1 MKGNLISEREFK
13 ERWSELHGGA
23 DTEGVV
29 GGWLSF
35 SYQAAR
41 VCVALRITPNLLTF
55 LGLGTAIAM
64 GLSEY
69 AAIALLLLVIS
80 LFFDGIDGSVA
91 ILRGTESKWGEL
103 LDSLADR
110 ISEAFW
116 LYMGWRLGIPAWVVI
131 SMWTIASTQEYARAR
146 LASLGHREIG
156 VVTPTERPVRA
167 IFMAFA
173 LIFYIFDIPGT
184 VQLSYAFLALLTF
197 SFLKVMKVAS
207 QVLAIRG

>member
-1 MKGNLISEREFK
+1 MKEQQFK

-131 SMWTIASTQEYARAR
+131 TMWTIASTQEYARAR

-173 LIFYIFDIPGT
+173 LLFYIFDIPGT

-207 QVLAIRG
+207 LKLR

>member
-1 MKGNLISEREFK
+1 MKEQQFK

-41 VCVALRITPNLLTF
+41 VCVALRISPNVLTL

-64 GLSEY
+64 GLSTF
-69 AAIALLLLVIS
+69 ASIALLLLVIS

-91 ILRGTESKWGEL
+91 ILRGTESKWGEV

-131 SMWTIASTQEYARAR
+131 TMWTIASTQEYARAR

-173 LIFYIFDIPGT
+173 LLFYIFDIPGT
-184 VQLSYAFLALLTF
+184 LILSYAFLALLTF

-207 QVLAIRG
+207 QVLR

>member
-1 MKGNLISEREFK
+1 MNEQQFK
-13 ERWSELHGGA
+13 ERWSQLHGGA

-41 VCVALRITPNLLTF
+41 VCVALRISPNVLTF

-64 GLSEY
+64 GLSTY

-91 ILRGTESKWGEL
+91 ILRGSESKWGEL

-131 SMWTIASTQEYARAR
+131 TMWTIASTQEYARAR

-173 LIFYIFDIPGT
+173 LLFYIFDIPGT

-197 SFLKVMKVAS
+197 SFLKVMKTAS
-207 QVLAIRG
+207 LILR

>member
-1 MKGNLISEREFK
+1 MKEQEFK
-13 ERWSELHGGA
+13 ERWSNLHGGA

-29 GGWLSF
+29 GRWLSI

-41 VCVALRITPNLLTF
+41 VCVALRISPNVLTLL
-55 LGLGTAIAM
+55 GIGTAIAM
-64 GLSEY
+64 GLSTY

-91 ILRGTESKWGEL
+91 ILRGTESKWGEV

-131 SMWTIASTQEYARAR
+131 TMWTIAFTQEYARAR

-173 LIFYIFDIPGT
+173 LLFYIFDIPGT
-184 VQLSYAFLALLTF
+184 LILSYAFLALLTF

-207 QVLAIRG
+207 QVLR

>member
-1 MKGNLISEREFK
+1 MKEQQFK

-131 SMWTIASTQEYARAR
+131 TMWTIASTQEYARAR

-184 VQLSYAFLALLTF
+184 QQLSYAFLALLTF
-197 SFLKVMKVAS
+197 SFLKVMKVAKTI
-207 QVLAIRG
+207 LG

>member
-1 MKGNLISEREFK
+1 MKINSLSEGQFK

-41 VCVALRITPNLLTF
+41 VCVALRITPNLLTL

-91 ILRGTESKWGEL
+91 ILRGTESKWGEV

-131 SMWTIASTQEYARAR
+131 TMWTIASTQEYARAR

-173 LIFYIFDIPGT
+173 LLFYIFDIPGT

-207 QVLAIRG
+207 LKLR

>member
-1 MKGNLISEREFK
+1 MKEQQFK

-131 SMWTIASTQEYARAR
+131 TMWTIASTQEYARAR

-184 VQLSYAFLALLTF
+184 QQLSYAFLALLTF

-207 QVLAIRG
+207 LILR

>member
-1 MKGNLISEREFK
+1 MNEGQFK

-41 VCVALRITPNLLTF
+41 VCVALRISPNLLTL

-64 GLSEY
+64 GLTEY

-131 SMWTIASTQEYARAR
+131 TMWTIASTQEYARAR

-173 LIFYIFDIPGT
+173 LLFYIFDIPGT

-197 SFLKVMKVAS
+197 SFFKVMKVAS
-207 QVLAIRG
+207 QVLR

>member
-1 MKGNLISEREFK
+1 MKGNPISEREFK

-41 VCVALRITPNLLTF
+41 VCIALRITPNFITF

-131 SMWTIASTQEYARAR
+131 AMWTIASTQEYARAR

-184 VQLSYAFLALLTF
+184 VQLSYMFLALLTF
-197 SFLKVMKVAS
+197 SFLKIMKVAS
-207 QVLAIRG
+207 QVLR

>member
-1 MKGNLISEREFK
+1 MNEREFK
-13 ERWSELHGGA
+13 ERWSQLHGGA

-35 SYQAAR
+35 SYQTAR
-41 VCVALRITPNLLTF
+41 VCVALRISPNVLTF
-55 LGLGTAIAM
+55 LGLGTAVAM
-64 GLSEY
+64 GLSTY
-69 AAIALLLLVIS
+69 AAIALLLLTIS

-91 ILRGTESKWGEL
+91 ILRGTESKWGSL

-131 SMWTIASTQEYARAR
+131 TMWTIASTQEYARAR
-146 LASLGHREIG
+146 LASLGHPEIG

-173 LIFYIFDIPGT
+173 LLFYIFDIPGT
-184 VQLSYAFLALLTF
+184 HQLSYAFLALLLF
-197 SFLKVMKVAS
+197 SLLKVMRTAF
-207 QVLAIRG
+207 LILR

>member
-1 MKGNLISEREFK
+1 MKGNPLSEREFK

-41 VCVALRITPNLLTF
+41 VCVALRITPNFITF

-131 SMWTIASTQEYARAR
+131 TMWTIASTQEYARAR

-207 QVLAIRG
+207 QVLR

>member
-1 MKGNLISEREFK
+1 MKSNPISEREFK

-41 VCVALRITPNLLTF
+41 VCVALRITPNFITF

-131 SMWTIASTQEYARAR
+131 TMWTIASTQEYARAR

-207 QVLAIRG
+207 QVLR

>member
-1 MKGNLISEREFK
+1 MKEQEFK
-13 ERWSELHGGA
+13 QRWSNLHGGA

-35 SYQAAR
+35 SYQVAR
-41 VCVALRITPNLLTF
+41 VCVALRISPNVLTL

-64 GLSEY
+64 GLSTY
-69 AAIALLLLVIS
+69 ASIALLLLVIS

-91 ILRGTESKWGEL
+91 ILRGTESKWGEV

-131 SMWTIASTQEYARAR
+131 TMWTIASTQEYARAR

-173 LIFYIFDIPGT
+173 LLFYIFDIPGT
-184 VQLSYAFLALLTF
+184 LILSYGFLALLTF
-197 SFLKVMKVAS
+197 SFLRVMKVAS
-207 QVLAIRG
+207 QVLR

>member
-1 MKGNLISEREFK
+1 MKGNPISEREFK

-41 VCVALRITPNLLTF
+41 VCVALRITPNFITF

-131 SMWTIASTQEYARAR
+131 TMWTIASTQEYARAR

-207 QVLAIRG
+207 QVLR

>member
-1 MKGNLISEREFK
+1 MKEQEFK
-13 ERWSELHGGA
+13 ERWSTLHGGA

-29 GGWLSF
+29 GRWLSI

-41 VCVALRITPNLLTF
+41 VCVALRISPNVLTL

-64 GLSEY
+64 GLSTY

-91 ILRGTESKWGEL
+91 ILRGTESKWGEV

-131 SMWTIASTQEYARAR
+131 TMWTIASTQEYARAR

-173 LIFYIFDIPGT
+173 LLLYIFDIPGT
-184 VQLSYAFLALLTF
+184 LILSYAFLALLAV

-207 QVLAIRG
+207 QVLR

>member
-1 MKGNLISEREFK
+1 MTAGSISEREFK
-13 ERWSELHGGA
+13 ERWSQLHGGA

-41 VCVALRITPNLLTF
+41 VCAALRISPNFITL
-55 LGLGTAIAM
+55 LGLATAIAM

-91 ILRGTESKWGEL
+91 ILRGTESKWGSL

-116 LYMGWRLGIPAWVVI
+116 LYMGWRLGIPAWIVI
-131 SMWTIASTQEYARAR
+131 VMWTIASTQEYARAR
-146 LASLGHREIG
+146 LASLGYSEIG

-173 LIFYIFDIPGT
+173 LLFYIFDIPGT
-184 VQLSYAFLALLTF
+184 LQLCYAFLALLLF
-197 SFLKVMKVAS
+197 SLLQVMRAAKKV
-207 QVLAIRG
+207 LL

>member
-1 MKGNLISEREFK
+1 MKEQEFK
-13 ERWSELHGGA
+13 ERWSNLHGGA

-29 GGWLSF
+29 GRWLSI

-41 VCVALRITPNLLTF
+41 VCVALRISPNVLTL

-64 GLSEY
+64 GLSTY

-91 ILRGTESKWGEL
+91 ILRGTESKWGEV

-116 LYMGWRLGIPAWVVI
+116 LYMGWRLGIPAWIVI
-131 SMWTIASTQEYARAR
+131 TMWTIASTQEYARAR

-173 LIFYIFDIPGT
+173 LLFYIFDIPGT
-184 VQLSYAFLALLTF
+184 MILSYAFLALLTF

-207 QVLAIRG
+207 QVLR

>member
-1 MKGNLISEREFK
+1 MKEQEFK
-13 ERWSELHGGA
+13 ERWSTLHGGA

-29 GGWLSF
+29 GRWLSI

-41 VCVALRITPNLLTF
+41 VCVALRISPNVLTL

-64 GLSEY
+64 GLSTY

-91 ILRGTESKWGEL
+91 ILRGTESKWGEV

-116 LYMGWRLGIPAWVVI
+116 LYMGWRLGIPAWIVI
-131 SMWTIASTQEYARAR
+131 TMWTIASTQEYARAR

-173 LIFYIFDIPGT
+173 LLFYIFDIPGT
-184 VQLSYAFLALLTF
+184 LILSYAFLALLTF

-207 QVLAIRG
+207 QVLR

>member
-1 MKGNLISEREFK
+1 MKEQDFK
-13 ERWSELHGGA
+13 DRWSELHGGA

-41 VCVALRITPNLLTF
+41 VCVALRISPNVLTL

-64 GLSEY
+64 GLSTY

-91 ILRGTESKWGEL
+91 ILRGSESKWGEL

-131 SMWTIASTQEYARAR
+131 TMWTIASTQEYARAR

-156 VVTPTERPVRA
+156 VVTPAERPVRA

-173 LIFYIFDIPGT
+173 LLFYIFDIPGT

-197 SFLKVMKVAS
+197 SFLKVMKTAF
-207 QVLAIRG
+207 LILR

>member
-1 MKGNLISEREFK
+1 MNEREFK
-13 ERWSELHGGA
+13 ERWSQLHGGA

-41 VCVALRITPNLLTF
+41 VCAALHISPNFITL
-55 LGLGTAIAM
+55 LGLATAIAM

-91 ILRGTESKWGEL
+91 ILRGTESKWGSL

-116 LYMGWRLGIPAWVVI
+116 LYMGWRLGIPAWIVI
-131 SMWTIASTQEYARAR
+131 VMWTVASTQEYARAR
-146 LASLGHREIG
+146 LASLGHPEIG

-173 LIFYIFDIPGT
+173 LLFYIFDIPGT
-184 VQLSYAFLALLTF
+184 LLLSYAFLALLLF
-197 SFLKVMKVAS
+197 SLLKVMRTAF
-207 QVLAIRG
+207 LILR

>member
-1 MKGNLISEREFK
+1 MKEQQFK

-131 SMWTIASTQEYARAR
+131 TMWTIASTQEYARAR

>member
-1 MKGNLISEREFK
+1 MNEREFK
-13 ERWSELHGGA
+13 ERWSQLHGGA

-41 VCVALRITPNLLTF
+41 VCVALRISPNFITL
-55 LGLGTAIAM
+55 LGLATAIAM

-91 ILRGTESKWGEL
+91 ILRGTESKWGSL

-116 LYMGWRLGIPAWVVI
+116 LYMGWRLGIPAWIVI
-131 SMWTIASTQEYARAR
+131 VMWTIASTQEYARAR
-146 LASLGHREIG
+146 LASLGHSEIG

-173 LIFYIFDIPGT
+173 LLFYIFDIPGT
-184 VQLSYAFLALLTF
+184 LQLSYAFLALLLF
-197 SFLKVMKVAS
+197 SLLKVMRTAF
-207 QVLAIRG
+207 LILR

>member
-1 MKGNLISEREFK
+1 MNEQQFK
-13 ERWSELHGGA
+13 ERWSQLHGGA

-41 VCVALRITPNLLTF
+41 VCVALRISPNVLTV

-64 GLSEY
+64 GLSTY

-91 ILRGTESKWGEL
+91 ILRGSESKWGEL

-131 SMWTIASTQEYARAR
+131 TMWTIASTQEYARAR

-173 LIFYIFDIPGT
+173 LLFYIFDIPGT

-197 SFLKVMKVAS
+197 SFLKVMKTAS
-207 QVLAIRG
+207 LILR

>member
-1 MKGNLISEREFK
+1 MTASSISEREFK
-13 ERWSELHGGA
+13 ERWSQLHGGA

-35 SYQAAR
+35 SFQVAR
-41 VCVALRITPNLLTF
+41 VCAALRISPNFITL
-55 LGLGTAIAM
+55 LGLATAIAM

-91 ILRGTESKWGEL
+91 ILRGTESKWGSL

-116 LYMGWRLGIPAWVVI
+116 LYMGWRLGIPAWIVI
-131 SMWTIASTQEYARAR
+131 VMWTIASTQEYARAR
-146 LASLGHREIG
+146 LASLGYSEIG

-173 LIFYIFDIPGT
+173 LLFYIFDIPGT
-184 VQLSYAFLALLTF
+184 LQLSYAFLALLLF
-197 SFLKVMKVAS
+197 SLVQVMRAAKKV
-207 QVLAIRG
+207 LL

>member
-1 MKGNLISEREFK
+1 MNEGQFK

-29 GGWLSF
+29 GGWLAF

-41 VCVALRITPNLLTF
+41 VCVALRISPNLLTL

-91 ILRGTESKWGEL
+91 ILRGAESKWGEL

-131 SMWTIASTQEYARAR
+131 TMWTIASTQEYARAR

-173 LIFYIFDIPGT
+173 LLFYIFDIPGLL
-184 VQLSYAFLALLTF
+184 VISYAFLALLVF
-197 SFLKVMKVAS
+197 SFFQVMRVISLK
-207 QVLAIRG
+207 LR

>member
-1 MKGNLISEREFK
+1 MKEQEFK
-13 ERWSELHGGA
+13 ERWSTLHGGA

-29 GGWLSF
+29 GRWLSI

-41 VCVALRITPNLLTF
+41 VCVALRISPNVLTL

-64 GLSEY
+64 GLSTY

-91 ILRGTESKWGEL
+91 ILRGTESKWGEV

-131 SMWTIASTQEYARAR
+131 TMWTIASTQEYARAR

-167 IFMAFA
+167 IFMAFE
-173 LIFYIFDIPGT
+173 LLFYIFDIPGT
-184 VQLSYAFLALLTF
+184 LILSYAFLALLTF

-207 QVLAIRG
+207 QVLR

>member
-1 MKGNLISEREFK
+1 MKEQEFK
-13 ERWSELHGGA
+13 ERWSTLHGGA

-29 GGWLSF
+29 GAWLSI

-41 VCVALRITPNLLTF
+41 VCVALRISPNVLTL

-64 GLSEY
+64 GLSTY

-91 ILRGTESKWGEL
+91 IVRGTESKWGEV

-116 LYMGWRLGIPAWVVI
+116 LYMGWRLGIPAWIVI
-131 SMWTIASTQEYARAR
+131 TMWTIASTQEYARAR

-173 LIFYIFDIPGT
+173 LLFYIFDIPGT
-184 VQLSYAFLALLTF
+184 LILSYAFLALLTF

-207 QVLAIRG
+207 QVLR

>member
-1 MKGNLISEREFK
+1 MTANRLSEKEFK
-13 ERWSELHGGA
+13 ERWSQLHGGA

-41 VCVALRITPNLLTF
+41 VCVALRISPTFLTF

-64 GLSEY
+64 GLSTY
-69 AAIALLLLVIS
+69 AAISLLLLAIS

-91 ILRGTESKWGEL
+91 ILRGSESKWGEL

-110 ISEAFW
+110 IAEAFW

-131 SMWTIASTQEYARAR
+131 TMWTIASTQEYARAR
-146 LASLGHREIG
+146 LASLGHLEIG

-167 IFMAFA
+167 IFIAFA

-197 SFLKVMKVAS
+197 SFIKVLKTAS
-207 QVLAIRG
+207 QVLR